1 MKNKVNPSSQ
11 CSWLTLIKTS
21 THATNFMKEMPTIN
35 YVTHERDAEAKS
47 MYKWKLHIISNQK
60 ILPMQS

>member
-1 MKNKVNPSSQ
+1 MP
-11 CSWLTLIKTS
+11 WLTFIKTS
-21 THATNFMKEMPTIN
+21 VHAANFMKEMPIKI
-35 YVTHERDAEAKS
+35 YVTHEIDAEAKS